1 MATVKVKGFSVIR
14 DVFGA
19 SVVEVDVG
27 PPETL
32 KATLAA
38 LLDKFGEPLR
48 KVLVEPDTGE
58 LTPFLVVVNGEAM
71 SSTLDVDKP
80 VRTGDE
86 ITLIFP
92 IGGGCS

>member
-19 SVVEVDVG
+19 NVVEVEVG
-27 PPETL
+27 PPETV
-32 KATLAA
+32 KEALAA
-38 LLDKFGEPLR
+38 LLEKFGEPLK

-58 LTPFLVVVNGEAM
+58 LTPFLLVLNGEAI
-71 SSTLDVDKP
+71 SSTLDTSRSVK
-80 VRTGDE
+80 TGDE

-92 IGGGCS
+92 IGGG